1 MKKLILTAATVLAG
15 LAIAGCADNTVASTT
30 AGKISQDELYEAMKT
45 NVGSSTLQQLI
56 IDDVLTEKYGD
67 VVTDKKVNK
76 EYTTQEES
84 YGGADAFKYVLSS
97 SGFTESSYKDTI
109 RLNLLIEEAVKDNT
123 EYTDEEIQTAYDAYT
138 PPVTAAHILVEDE
151 DKAKDLI
158 TQLNDGADFATLA
171 KENSADT
178 ATAEN
183 GGELTFS
190 TGEMIPEF
198 EEAAMGLK
206 EGEMTTEP
214 VQTTNGYHIIKMIEK
229 PEKGTLKEER
239 KNIEDQLLQAKLADS
254 AAIQTILSS
263 IMQDANVQI
272 TDEDL
277 STAMDSY
284 LQPAD
289 SATEDTSA
297 EDSAA
302 TESDSADTSIEDSD
316 TEDSSTA
323 DSAAT
328 SESSAE

>member
-1 MKKLILTAATVLAG
+1 MKKFILTAATVLAG

-56 IDDVLTEKYGD
+56 IEDVLSEKYGK
-67 VVTDKKVNK
+67 VVTDKKVSK
-76 EYTTQEES
+76 EYKTQEES

-123 EYTDEEIQTAYDAYT
+123 EFTDEEIQTAYDAYT

-151 DKAKDLI
+151 DQAKDLI

-178 ATAEN
+178 ASAEK

-198 EEAAMGLK
+198 EEAAMKLK

-239 KNIEDQLLQAKLADS
+239 KNIEAQLLQAKLADS
-254 AAIQTILSS
+254 AAIQAILSS
-263 IMQDANVQI
+263 IMQDANVVI
-272 TDEDL
+272 NDEDL

-284 LQPAD
+284 LQTAD
-289 SATEDTSA
+289 STTEDTSA

-302 TESDSADTSIEDSD
+302 TESAPADSS